1 MRPERGPLSWAPR
14 TPPGRKTGASLPADR
29 AQSLHHRP
37 HAGPRARLVA
47 SLQGLRSS
55 RGLGGRLLRKAALAP
70 RKGASQ
76 TPPAEHLSPH
86 PPADQPT
93 WQHSLKGAC
102 QAYKHESSK
111 ALLTP
116 AEAPWG
122 APPGCPP
129 PALVE
134 AAGTRQSASLPAESA
149 HHGLSATG
157 GAFLAP
163 PGLCA
168 DPACAHGRVPR
179 SPPPSQ
185 ALPGAGQRHAPSPAG
200 RSGRTGGQRPPNA
213 PVLSGLLPSLP
224 VESEPGAPGGRPGS
238 GHLAA
243 GVFPCFCRSSSGPP
257 NPSGGVPHSGPTVMR
272 WATLASRGKSARSQA
287 PEPTT

>member
-14 TPPGRKTGASLPADR
+14 SPPPPAARRGASSPADR

-37 HAGPRARLVA
+37 HAGPGARPVA

-55 RGLGGRLLRKAALAP
+55 RGPGGRPLRKAALAP
-70 RKGASQ
+70 HKGASQ
-76 TPPAEHLSPH
+76 TPPAEQLSPH
-86 PPADQPT
+86 PPADQLT
-93 WQHSLKGAC
+93 WQHSFMGAC
-102 QAYKHESSK
+102 QACKHEPSK

-149 HHGLSATG
+149 HHRLSATG

-163 PGLCA
+163 PRPCA
-168 DPACAHGRVPR
+168 DPACAHGRAPR

-200 RSGRTGGQRPPNA
+200 RSGQTGGQRPRNA

-224 VESEPGAPGGRPGS
+224 AESEPGAPGGRPGS
-238 GHLAA
+238 GYLAA
-243 GVFPCFCRSSSGPP
+243 AVLSLLLSCLIGSP
-257 NPSGGVPHSGPTVMR
+257 
-272 WATLASRGKSARSQA
+272 
-287 PEPTT
+287 